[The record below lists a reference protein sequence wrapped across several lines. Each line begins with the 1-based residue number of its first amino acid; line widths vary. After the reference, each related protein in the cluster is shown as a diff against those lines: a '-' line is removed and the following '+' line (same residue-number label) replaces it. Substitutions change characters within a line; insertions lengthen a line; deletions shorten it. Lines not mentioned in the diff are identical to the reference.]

1 MNRSLK
7 LDGGLST
14 ALEGLGLNLNTSLW
28 TGELLRSN
36 PKAIE
41 RAHRA
46 FVDVG
51 AEIIITSAY
60 QISFSGC
67 KERGWSNSEV
77 TSALTLSTELAKSA
91 ADGNAKVAAS
101 VGPYGAALSDGS
113 EYRGRYGVSNS
124 KLREFHERRLE
135 ILISTEPDYL
145 ALETMPDMQEVE
157 VLLELISEFNSG
169 IPFWVS
175 YSCNSELK
183 TNAGQEFSEATE
195 LVNSHKDAFAV
206 GVNCTAP
213 NLINDLLKA
222 GSSKL
227 PYIVYP
233 NAGREWDANRKEWS
247 GPTSGSFSP
256 DLIAEWI
263 DSGAQIIGGCCGVS
277 PKDIESINIP

>member
-60 QISFSGC
+60 QISFTGC
-67 KERGWSNSEV
+67 KERGWSDSEI

-101 VGPYGAALSDGS
+101 VGPYGAALADGS

-222 GSSKL
+222 GNSKL

-247 GPTSGSFSP
+247 GPASGSFSP

-263 DSGAQIIGGCCGVS
+263 DSGARIIGGCCGVS